1 MKIVLGLGTIGVLG
15 QVDLGESSDIQR
27 ITEKRYQQETF
38 PLNPPTTEMGRNVP
52 HNCKISQIPPS
63 CITWSKN

>member
-15 QVDLGESSDIQR
+15 QVDLGESNDIQR

-38 PLNPPTTEMGRNVP
+38 KKNLTLRRQVVYFLISALCL
-52 HNCKISQIPPS
+52 HKIMTKFLI
-63 CITWSKN
+63 

>member
-15 QVDLGESSDIQR
+15 QVDLGESNDIQR

-38 PLNPPTTEMGRNVP
+38 KKSLTLRRQLVYFWIAALFSYKP
-52 HNCKISQIPPS
+52 KFQ
-63 CITWSKN
+63 SKR

>member
-15 QVDLGESSDIQR
+15 QVDLGESNDIQR

-38 PLNPPTTEMGRNVP
+38 
-52 HNCKISQIPPS
+52 K
-63 CITWSKN
+63 KA